1 MRLVTRYS
9 DKVRLKDESGKY
21 MVRTLKSDN
30 KFTIGENTYHINSN
44 DEITLLSGNEVN
56 VATEAP
62 VQQFDINERFS
73 LLSTFV
79 DLTLRSQCKYNHLW

>member
-30 KFTIGENTYHINSN
+30 KFTIG
-44 DEITLLSGNEVN
+44 
-56 VATEAP
+56 
-62 VQQFDINERFS
+62 
-73 LLSTFV
+73 
-79 DLTLRSQCKYNHLW
+79 